1 MFKNPNYY
9 VFLNAERIHK
19 GNVHRVKHKE
29 KTWIHQGNYEGKKIG
44 FLIADKM
51 GRRSRDESGLRDGI
65 TDKKR
70 TTTTRDLSH

>member
-1 MFKNPNYY
+1 MFI
-9 VFLNAERIHK
+9 LSRE
-19 GNVHRVKHKE
+19 KE
-29 KTWIHQGNYEGKKIG
+29 KNGNIKVIMRGKIG

-51 GRRSRDESGLRDGI
+51 SRRSRDESSLRDGI

>member
-1 MFKNPNYY
+1 MRKGFMKQMFIVSSTK
-9 VFLNAERIHK
+9 K
-19 GNVHRVKHKE
+19 
-29 KTWIHQGNYEGKKIG
+29 KTWIHQGNYEGEKIG